1 PLGFCLLAATLLLL
15 AGCPDTAAPPN
26 AQKPAA
32 RPPQPLTVLVV
43 DDEEL
48 EQAIAREW
56 KARTEEDL
64 KIRHITPVEIAIS
77 SRLPGDVIIFPSSLI
92 GYLAERSLITPLEP
106 ALLEDAEFNYRDI
119 FDQIRLGEMR
129 WGTRTFATPR

>member
-1 PLGFCLLAATLLLL
+1 MSCCPSRRAPLGLCLAVATLLLF
-15 AGCPDTAAPPN
+15 AGCKDPTATAPT
-26 AQKPAA
+26 QKAAALPA
-32 RPPQPLTVLVV
+32 QPLTVLVV

-77 SRLPGDVIIFPSSLI
+77 SRLPGDVIVFPSSLI
-92 GYLAERSLITPLEP
+92 GYLAER
-106 ALLEDAEFNYRDI
+106 
-119 FDQIRLGEMR
+119 G
-129 WGTRTFATPR
+129 